1 MSEHHPTPFIIVCGD
16 GSSFSLRALHD
27 QYYFVLCHFAAS
39 FSIDVP
45 AAEDIVTDVFVM
57 LWRRRM
63 EFGTGH
69 HIRAF
74 LYVSTRNACLNQVR
88 RSQRDLQMK
97 SGFSNYLSSDHE
109 GYILNKIIEEERMQQ
124 IYAAIEDLPCQCKE
138 VFKMSY
144 VEGLSN
150 TEIAARAQLSINTVK
165 NHKVRALGLLRKH
178 FEPATII

>member
-1 MSEHHPTPFIIVCGD
+1 MSENQTPFVIVCGD

-27 QYYFVLCHFAAS
+27 QYYLTLCHFAAS
-39 FSIDVP
+39 FLGDVP
-45 AAEDIVTDVFVM
+45 AAEDTVTDIFVM
-57 LWRRRM
+57 LWKKRM
-63 EFGTGH
+63 EFGTGQ

-97 SGFSNYLSSDHE
+97 SGLTNYLSCDHE
-109 GYILNKIIEEERMQQ
+109 GYALNKLIEEERIQE
-124 IYAAIEDLPCQCKE
+124 IYTAIEGLPCQCKE

-150 TEIAARAQLSINTVK
+150 TEIAAKARLSVNTVK

-178 FEPATII
+178 FEPSTII